1 MYCDPISGIKE
12 LEIVSF
18 YFCVLQIETRN
29 DTLLV
34 FILSCFLQISS
45 AFKDLLFQGI
55 FFRFTT
61 VSLE

>member
-29 DTLLV
+29 DFV
-34 FILSCFLQISS
+34 GFYFKMKS
-45 AFKDLLFQGI
+45 AESKQFSADI
-55 FFRFTT
+55 
-61 VSLE
+61 